1 MSELHDLQE
10 RLRVVTDRVRKSMM
24 IDEDMEDYE
33 DALSEQDALYDVIRE
48 MQEEDEDGDQDGD
61 S

>member
-33 DALSEQDALYDVIRE
+33 DALSEQDALYDMIRE

-61 S
+61 G